1 MSSADLVVLRYIPE
15 TTFGVTPDDSAKAVG
30 TLTGTGNVADND
42 TVTIAGKVYTFKAI
56 LTETDGYVKV
66 GASLTASLANLKNA
80 INREGGVVGTDYA
93 TATTEHPTVEATASN
108 ATTVSL
114 RAKAGGVG
122 GNSLATIEGSTVLS
136 FGAATLTGGTNST
149 VSEWRPV
156 RYTGEGVNFNIE
168 NTQSAEINPKRVE
181 TDLVQTAASAAG
193 DVNIELSYD
202 TYKDWLAM
210 VFCNEWTPGS
220 GSTEELENGSDL
232 ESMTLQKHFQ
242 DMQVPQ
248 YHNYRGTVVEGL
260 SLTMEIGK
268 IVSGSFSLM
277 SLGLDSD
284 TGVSDTT
291 IEGSTTLPQTET
303 TPMNAVTN
311 LQDFTIDGVPYTG
324 CISKL
329 SLQMKNNVRAIQ
341 CLGSLV
347 ARRMKLGT
355 LEVTGDAEFY
365 FEDGTQFRTFV
376 RGQEFDFSFTLED
389 GDGNSYQFF
398 FERCKFESGEVVAGG
413 KNTDVMF
420 SSKWRGLYSVAADR
434 VLKMIATPAS

>member
-1 MSSADLVVLRYIPE
+1 MSSADLTVLSYIPE
-15 TTFGVTPDDSAKAVG
+15 STLGVTPDDSVKATG
-30 TLTGTGNVADND
+30 TLTGTANVADND

-56 LTETDGYVKV
+56 LTETDGFVKV
-66 GASLTASLANLKNA
+66 GASLTASLANLMHA
-80 INREGGVVGTDYA
+80 INATGGVSGTDYA
-93 TATTEHPTVEATASN
+93 AATTENPSVEATASD

-114 RAKAGGVG
+114 RALFGGTA
-122 GNSLATIEGSTVLS
+122 GNSLATVEGSTVLS
-136 FGAATLTGGTNST
+136 FGGTTLAGGTDST
-149 VSEWRPV
+149 VTIWRPV
-156 RYTGEGVNFNIE
+156 RYTGEGLNFNIE

-181 TDLVQTAASAAG
+181 TDLVQTSASGAG
-193 DVNIELSYD
+193 DVNIELSFD
-202 TYKDWLAM
+202 TYKDWLAY
-210 VFCNEWTPGS
+210 VFCSEWAPGS
-220 GSTEELENGSDL
+220 GTSEELENGTSL
-232 ESMTLQKHFQ
+232 QPFTLRKYFQ

-260 SLTMEIGK
+260 SLNMEIGK
-268 IVSGSFSLM
+268 IVSGAFSLM
-277 SLGLDSD
+277 SLGLDQD
-284 TGVSDTT
+284 TGITSAPVGG
-291 IEGSTTLPQTET
+291 ETTLAQTET

-329 SLQMKNNVRAIQ
+329 SLQLKNNVRAIQ

-365 FEDGTQFRTFV
+365 FETGTEYEKFV
-376 RGQEFDFSFTLED
+376 KGREFDFTFSLVD
-389 GDGNSYQFF
+389 GDGNSYDFF

-420 SSKWRGLYSVAADR
+420 AAKWRGLYSVAADR
-434 VLKMIATPAS
+434 VLKLVATPAA